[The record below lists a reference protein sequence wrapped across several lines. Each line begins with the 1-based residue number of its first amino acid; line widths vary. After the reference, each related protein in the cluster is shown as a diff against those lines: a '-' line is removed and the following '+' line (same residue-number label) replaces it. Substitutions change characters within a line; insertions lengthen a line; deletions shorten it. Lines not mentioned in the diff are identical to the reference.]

1 MSSNLSNTK
10 ETFAFQRIML
20 FRAVGGDGGCV
31 CDVGDLHGTFLF
43 VFSYRPPSSIPLIFS
58 LLRLTMRD
66 GREEIFICVEIRI
79 YKDLRTNTT
88 KAWLKNSIVL
98 HARLIRT
105 CTLEP

>member
-20 FRAVGGDGGCV
+20 FRAVSGGGGCV
-31 CDVGDLHGTFLF
+31 CDVGDLHDTFLF

-66 GREEIFICVEIRI
+66 EREEIFICVKIRI
-79 YKDLRTNTT
+79 CKDLRANT